1 MGCLAKS
8 MAVAP
13 GRNPALAAAF
23 PLACVD
29 ALAGTRFLRRVLKA
43 RGEYSIL

>member
-23 PLACVD
+23 PLAFVD
-29 ALAGTRFLRRVLKA
+29 ALAGTQFLRRVLRA
-43 RGEYSIL
+43 RGGYSIL